1 VGQTRC
7 EKLNHNIISH
17 CDDVGMYDGQR
28 DQLAQPTHRSYVEE
42 TLNKTEPKRN
52 RSISLGNKSIESV
65 EHADCSCLVVKRSP
79 SGWLVIH
86 SCIVFISWSMSLN
99 AQRQSV
105 IYSSLDCESLY
116 VS

>member
-79 SGWLVIH
+79 SG
-86 SCIVFISWSMSLN
+86 
-99 AQRQSV
+99 
-105 IYSSLDCESLY
+105 
-116 VS
+116 